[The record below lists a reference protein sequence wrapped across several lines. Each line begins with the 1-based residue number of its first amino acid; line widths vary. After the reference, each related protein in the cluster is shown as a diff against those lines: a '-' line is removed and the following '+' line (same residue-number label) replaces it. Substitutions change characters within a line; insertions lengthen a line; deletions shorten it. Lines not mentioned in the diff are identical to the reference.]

1 MFFIKT
7 PLSKLSSVM
16 SETNP
21 EKNTADVSEG
31 HDYISL
37 GCLTCQT
44 VQNLEAEVFPREV
57 FNMATELACLACTGN

>member
-1 MFFIKT
+1 
-7 PLSKLSSVM
+7 M

-31 HDYISL
+31 HDYGL

-44 VQNLEAEVFPREV
+44 VQNLEAEVFPEKYLTCQP
-57 FNMATELACLACTGN
+57 NWLA